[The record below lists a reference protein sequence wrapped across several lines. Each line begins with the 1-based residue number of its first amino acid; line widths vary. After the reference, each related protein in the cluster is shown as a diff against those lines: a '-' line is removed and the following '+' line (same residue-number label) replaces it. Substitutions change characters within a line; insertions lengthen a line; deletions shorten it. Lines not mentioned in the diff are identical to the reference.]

1 MSRNIASKPSISLTE
16 EELEALKTDKNRL
29 LITSYHGK
37 NCALLIEDGQ
47 LTEASFFSKEPGKV
61 GAVYIGRVKNL
72 AKNID
77 ACFVEIGK
85 GEICFLPL
93 KNVASPW
100 LLNRP
105 SDGRLLE
112 GDEILVQV
120 VRDAQKGKRASV
132 TANISLANDYFV
144 LTMGET
150 RVGYSSRLSKEKKAA
165 VRKLFR
171 EQSLFD
177 LNENRDCLVQNCER
191 LLSETERQSGT
202 TDGIRPKFLNLPM
215 TGLIVRTKMEETE
228 SAEELLQH
236 FYALSAQYIG
246 LLYSALHR
254 SCFTCLKEADTDL
267 EMIFNHFSLDTI
279 HNLEIVTDRKD
290 IYERLLQ
297 KIRKMQKTDDPTE
310 GIRSSEEKIHFSED
324 NSKENCLIGKR
335 MCPET
340 DCPIRKG
347 TCPEIRFYQDDML
360 SLSGLYSVD
369 KKLADALESRV
380 WLKSGAY
387 LVIESTEALTVIDV
401 NSGKYE
407 SEKDAHD
414 TYLKINLEAAG
425 EVARQLRLRNLS
437 GIIIV
442 DFINMQLPAD
452 KRELLQYLKAL
463 VSRDRIP
470 TNVVDITALGLV
482 EITRKKINRPLQEQF
497 SETQD

>member
-16 EELEALKTDKNRL
+16 EEVESLKTDKNRL
-29 LITSYHGK
+29 LITSYRGK
-37 NCALLIEDGQ
+37 NCALLIQDGR

-77 ACFVEIGK
+77 ACFVDIGK

-93 KNVASPW
+93 KNAASPW
-100 LLNRP
+100 LLNRNP
-105 SDGRLLE
+105 DGRLLE

-150 RVGYSSRLSKEKKAA
+150 KVGYSSRLSKETKSA

-171 EQSLFD
+171 EKSLFD
-177 LNENRDCLVQNCER
+177 LNESCDCLIQNCNN
-191 LLSETERQSGT
+191 LLSETGRQNRKAE
-202 TDGIRPKFLNLPM
+202 GIIWPESRRLPL
-215 TGLIVRTKMEETE
+215 TGLIVRTKTEETE
-228 SAEELLQH
+228 SAEELLQR

-246 LLYSALHR
+246 LLHSALHR
-254 SCFTCLKEADTDL
+254 SCFTCLKEADT
-267 EMIFNHFSLDTI
+267 EMEMVFRHLSLDTI
-279 HNLEIVTDRKD
+279 QNLEIVTDQSD
-290 IYERLLQ
+290 IYERLIQ
-297 KIRKMQKTDDPTE
+297 KIRKTDE
-310 GIRSSEEKIHFSED
+310 SVEKIHSSEE
-324 NSKENCLIGKR
+324 NCLTGKR
-335 MCPET
+335 
-340 DCPIRKG
+340 

-369 KKLADALESRV
+369 KKLEDALESRV

-387 LVIESTEALTVIDV
+387 LVIEPTEALTVIDV

-407 SEKDAHD
+407 SGKDARD
-414 TYLKINLEAAG
+414 TYLNINLEAAG

-442 DFINMQLPAD
+442 DFINMQLPGD
-452 KRELLQYLKAL
+452 KRELLQYLKEL
-463 VSRDRIP
+463 VSRDSIP

-497 SETQD
+497 SEPY